1 MDFQIGG
8 QSQYGDYNKDIFKSN
23 MFNFR
28 GLILIIIHE
37 LIQYISHEQI
47 LREIVGKSNSLY

>member
-37 LIQYISHEQI
+37 LIQYISHEQV
-47 LREIVGKSNSLY
+47 LHEIVGKSNSLY

>member
-47 LREIVGKSNSLY
+47 LREIVGK